1 MKVQVFASDINP
13 FSSNSTKSIIIKLP
27 DKCPCCGI
35 AYASS
40 PFTTSYFESD
50 EGYTTA
56 YSTFFCPSCGE
67 CFFVSYEV
75 EEDFNG
81 VCGFPLKIYP
91 TPETQTV
98 FSAEIQTLSPSFV
111 NIYNQS
117 EQAENNGLHDI
128 CGIGYRKAL
137 EFLIKDYAISLNPD
151 KQTEIESAS
160 LSACISTYINNEK
173 IKTLASASAWS
184 GNDETHYVRKHQ
196 NYNVQDLKRFINTV
210 VAFIEYELN
219 YTEALNLL
227 SDPQ

>member
-35 AYASS
+35 
-40 PFTTSYFESD
+40 
-50 EGYTTA
+50 
-56 YSTFFCPSCGE
+56 
-67 CFFVSYEV
+67 
-75 EEDFNG
+75 
-81 VCGFPLKIYP
+81 
-91 TPETQTV
+91 
-98 FSAEIQTLSPSFV
+98 
-111 NIYNQS
+111 
-117 EQAENNGLHDI
+117 
-128 CGIGYRKAL
+128 
-137 EFLIKDYAISLNPD
+137 
-151 KQTEIESAS
+151 ESAS

-173 IKTLASASAWS
+173 IKTLARASAWI

-210 VAFIEYELN
+210 VAFIEYEHN